1 MKLNL
6 LPKTV
11 DTASR
16 SKRAFVMGLGVF
28 AASCVAAFFL
38 ANQSGEQ
45 LKRAQEAVE
54 TATPK
59 YNAAVAVAK
68 EADDMMAM
76 PQLLQMIRNTALAK
90 DMIAANGRYPEL
102 YSFVRPYIPSFFRIT
117 SLSATPNGAESATV
131 NMTGT
136 VRNAQEYADLMLTLL
151 RIPGA
156 VSVSRAGFQAE
167 DMTVP
172 ALTEIDQKG
181 KPRLP
186 SRAPIPDDPLERLA
200 YFESE
205 TTPSGYLNSGGF
217 GNGFPEDGVTKTVR
231 PGESLINVSVVVPK
245 NIQTPNPRATIQSLQ
260 GSGGGGATPAAT
272 RPAGTPPSPAA
283 PGRDI

>member
-28 AASCVAAFFL
+28 AASCVGAFFL
-38 ANQSGEQ
+38 ATQSQQQ
-45 LKRAQEAVE
+45 LDRANESVQS
-54 TATPK
+54 ATPL
-59 YNAAVAVAK
+59 YNRTVAVAK
-68 EADDMMAM
+68 EADDMMAK
-76 PQLLQMIRNTALAK
+76 PELIQMIRNTALAK
-90 DMIAANGRYPEL
+90 EMMAANGRYPEL
-102 YSFVRPYIPSFFRIT
+102 YSFVRPYIPAFFRIT
-117 SLSATPNGAESATV
+117 SLSANPGGPDSATV

-167 DMTVP
+167 DMIVP
-172 ALTEIDQKG
+172 ALTEADQKG

-186 SRAPIPDDPLERLA
+186 SRAPIPDDPLLRLE
-200 YFESE
+200 YFQNEQ
-205 TTPSGYLNSGGF
+205 TPSGYLNSGGF
-217 GNGFPEDGVTKTVR
+217 GGSIEPGAVRTVR

-260 GSGGGGATPAAT
+260 GTAGTATPAS
-272 RPAGTPPSPAA
+272 RPATPPTTAT
-283 PGRDI
+283 PGRES